1 MSPLLR
7 KKIIGALS
15 EVLFAPWG
23 SVTDTYRPER
33 HYMRG
38 PGPKWHMRGPGPKWR
53 SKRGD

>member
-38 PGPKWHMRGPGPKWR
+38 PGPKWR